1 MYATIHSSSA
11 KNKITRMNEII
22 KIKEISKQKEGA
34 TRERERWEGERK
46 SVARIIRSGER
57 ELTITSA
64 SEDMQHLTGKGICSN
79 YWRAM
84 YATTLNNLYGMDK

>member
-1 MYATIHSSSA
+1 
-11 KNKITRMNEII
+11 MNEII

-34 TRERERWEGERK
+34 TRKRERWEGERK
-46 SVARIIRSGER
+46 SIARIIIRSGER
-57 ELTITSA
+57 ELAITSE
-64 SEDMQHLTGKGICSN
+64 SEDMQHLTGKEICSN